1 MGTNETAGGSGNTGP
16 SEFKDSNT
24 GHAHDN
30 YVRCSAAGGMTS
42 KPNPWVLLKLQIY
55 KSSKEEWTRYVHFNQ
70 VLLRYHSG
78 PSVFTVGRDIWG
90 SRRYC

>member
-30 YVRCSAAGGMTS
+30 YVNCSAAGDMTHVCLVQPFS
-42 KPNPWVLLKLQIY
+42 VHNAQTLSLLSMYCMNQHDICGVRDLQ
-55 KSSKEEWTRYVHFNQ
+55 SLEAVNVW
-70 VLLRYHSG
+70 L
-78 PSVFTVGRDIWG
+78 P
-90 SRRYC
+90 

>member
-30 YVRCSAAGGMTS
+30 YVNCSAAGGMTS
-42 KPNPWVLLKLQIY
+42 KPNPWV
-55 KSSKEEWTRYVHFNQ
+55 VPH
-70 VLLRYHSG
+70 
-78 PSVFTVGRDIWG
+78 
-90 SRRYC
+90 